1 MKKLCIVLLCFV
13 LPCLAFAQKRKKE
26 NYQFAP
32 VGEIHIDG
40 NMDDWGNN
48 LTTFDGNVW
57 SFGVGEQNNF
67 LFVAIV
73 IKDPQLQQEALRG
86 GLFVNVSYN
95 DKKKEG
101 ARLQFPYW
109 DRERRR
115 ALANN
120 EEIRDNFQQEVL
132 KNVNG
137 YFLSGY
143 AKVRDGVLAIE
154 NDYNIEA
161 KVRLD
166 SNKVLYY
173 EARIPLDLIG
183 LKSENVAINLGVNTN
198 FALLKRAAAQANKT
212 RNTNMMYPIMGR
224 PMMQSSPKN
233 PYKVD
238 TEVWVIDKIRN

>member
-1 MKKLCIVLLCFV
+1 MKKLCIVLLCFI
-13 LPCLAFAQKRKKE
+13 LPSLTFAQKSKKE
-26 NYQFAP
+26 NYQFAT
-32 VGEIHIDG
+32 VEEIHIDG
-40 NMDDWGNN
+40 NMDDWGNS
-48 LTTFDGNVW
+48 LTTLDGDVW
-57 SFGVGEQNNF
+57 AFGVGEQNNF
-67 LFVAIV
+67 LVVAIV

-95 DKKKEG
+95 EKKKEG

-120 EEIRDNFQQEVL
+120 EEIQDNFQQEVL

-137 YFLSGY
+137 YFLSGF
-143 AKVRDGVLAIE
+143 AKVRDGVLALE
-154 NDYNIEA
+154 NDYRIEA

-183 LKSENVAINLGVNTN
+183 LKSENIAVNLGVNTN
-198 FALLKRAAAQANKT
+198 FALLKRASAQANKA
-212 RNTNMMYPIMGR
+212 RNANMMYPMMGR
-224 PMMQSSPKN
+224 RMMQSSPKN